1 MHFIGSSCTTFSSS
15 ASFFP
20 GERVGTMQ
28 LGSPGGQGLPCRLP
42 RCLFLAYINRRLH
55 TFVASRRRGRGRRL
69 AIATVLHE
77 YRASGIQHLDRVRSS
92 LHLHA
97 HSCLVYVR
105 RDIILAKSKHLRD
118 FLRESSSGS
127 AIERERGRNALAF
140 GQNLERGEW

>member
-28 LGSPGGQGLPCRLP
+28 LGSPRRTRPSVLP

-127 AIERERGRNALAF
+127 AIGRERGRNALAF